1 MHFFTKKSIFTERIT
16 GAENAPKKIPKKMI
30 SRKSFIVC
38 AVAIFMVVTISLV
51 GNIITIGDKA
61 AEIHP
66 WAGWGFYIVLGLF
79 VLRFIVWPTLKFIF
93 TPELKGDER
102 DRIEEMEAD
111 ELARYAKNLS
121 MNQQE
126 KELFA
131 EAETPL
137 QGVRKVLEQRDKEA
151 TQLIRKAALNVFIV
165 TGISQNGSF
174 DIITAFGMN
183 IQMINRLVNLR
194 HRRPTFTQL
203 LELYVVIL
211 SSTLIISLTDNI
223 LDEIDTS
230 ELFGSVAGG
239 IAKTLIASSVNG
251 AMNAYMTLRIG
262 KMTMKYLELGSK
274 RFKQNRGKLRREA
287 RRSALK
293 EVPAIAKSG
302 IESIKESVKSSTWD
316 KITSLNPLKKSTAQ
330 E

>member
-1 MHFFTKKSIFTERIT
+1 
-16 GAENAPKKIPKKMI
+16 MI
-30 SRKSFIVC
+30 SKKSFIVC

-66 WAGWGFYIVLGLF
+66 WVGWGFYIVLGLF
-79 VLRFIVWPTLKFIF
+79 VLRFIVWPTLKFVC

-102 DRIEEMEAD
+102 ERIDEMEED
-111 ELARYAKNLS
+111 ELSSYIKRLS
-121 MNQQE
+121 LTQQE
-126 KELFA
+126 RDLLATA
-131 EAETPL
+131 ESQLEGA
-137 QGVRKVLEQRDKEA
+137 KMVLKRRDEEA
-151 TQLIRKAALNVFIV
+151 TKLVRKAALNVFIV

-183 IQMINRLVNLR
+183 IQMINRLVSLR
-194 HRRPTFTQL
+194 HRRPSFTQL

-223 LDEIDTS
+223 LDEIDTG
-230 ELFGSVAGG
+230 ELLGSAAGG
-239 IAKTLIASSVNG
+239 IAKALISSSING

-262 KMTMKYLELGSK
+262 KMTMKYLEMGSK
-274 RFKQNRGKLRREA
+274 YFKQNRSKIRREA

-302 IESIKESVKSSTWD
+302 LDSITSAVKSSTME
-316 KITSLNPLKKSTAQ
+316 KLSNLNPLKKR

>member
-1 MHFFTKKSIFTERIT
+1 MHFFRKKYNFTHRIT
-16 GAENAPKKIPKKMI
+16 GRILPAKIKKEMV
-30 SRKSFIVC
+30 SRRSFIIC
-38 AVAIFMVVTISLV
+38 AVALVSIVVISLV

-66 WAGWGFYIVLGLF
+66 WLGWGFYIVLGLF
-79 VLRFIVWPTLKFIF
+79 LLCFVVVPTLKFIF
-93 TPELKGDER
+93 TPELKGDGRNEI
-102 DRIEEMEAD
+102 DLMESD
-111 ELARYAKNLS
+111 ELRHYIKRLS
-121 MNQQE
+121 LTQQE
-126 KELFA
+126 RELFA
-131 EAETPL
+131 TAESEL
-137 QGVRKVLEQRDKEA
+137 EGVKMIIRKRDEEA
-151 TQLIRKAALNVFIV
+151 TKLVRKAALNVFIV

-223 LDEIDTS
+223 LDEIDGN

-239 IAKTLIASSVNG
+239 LAKTLVASAVNG

-274 RFKQNRGKLRREA
+274 NFKQNRSKFRREA

-302 IESIKESVKSSTWD
+302 VESISGTMKNSAKSWFGF
-316 KITSLNPLKKSTAQ
+316 
-330 E
+330 

>member
-1 MHFFTKKSIFTERIT
+1 MV
-16 GAENAPKKIPKKMI
+16 
-30 SRKSFIVC
+30 SRRSFIIC
-38 AVAIFMVVTISLV
+38 AVALVSIVVISLV

-66 WAGWGFYIVLGLF
+66 WLGWGFYIVLGLF
-79 VLRFIVWPTLKFIF
+79 LLCFVVVPTLKFIF

-102 DRIEEMEAD
+102 NEIDQMESD
-111 ELARYAKNLS
+111 ELRHYIKRLS
-121 MNQQE
+121 LTQQE
-126 KELFA
+126 RELFA
-131 EAETPL
+131 TAESEL
-137 QGVRKVLEQRDKEA
+137 EGVKMIIRKRDEEA
-151 TQLIRKAALNVFIV
+151 TKLVRKAALNVFIV

-223 LDEIDTS
+223 LDEIDGN

-239 IAKTLIASSVNG
+239 LAKTLVASAVNG

-274 RFKQNRGKLRREA
+274 NFKQNRSKFRREA

-302 IESIKESVKSSTWD
+302 VESISGTMKNSAKSWFGF
-316 KITSLNPLKKSTAQ
+316 
-330 E
+330 

>member
-1 MHFFTKKSIFTERIT
+1 MPAKIKKE
-16 GAENAPKKIPKKMI
+16 MV
-30 SRKSFIVC
+30 SRRSFIIC
-38 AVAIFMVVTISLV
+38 AVALVSIVVISLV

-66 WAGWGFYIVLGLF
+66 WLGWGFYIVLGLF
-79 VLRFIVWPTLKFIF
+79 LLCFVVVPTLKFIF

-102 DRIEEMEAD
+102 NEIDQMESD
-111 ELARYAKNLS
+111 ELRHYIKRLS
-121 MNQQE
+121 LTQQE
-126 KELFA
+126 RELFA
-131 EAETPL
+131 SAESEL
-137 QGVRKVLEQRDKEA
+137 EGVKMIIRKRDEEA
-151 TQLIRKAALNVFIV
+151 TKLVRKAALNVFIV

-223 LDEIDTS
+223 LDEIDGN

-239 IAKTLIASSVNG
+239 LAKTLVASAVNG

-274 RFKQNRGKLRREA
+274 NFKQNRSKLRREA

-302 IESIKESVKSSTWD
+302 VESISGTMKNSAKSWFGF
-316 KITSLNPLKKSTAQ
+316 
-330 E
+330 

>member
-1 MHFFTKKSIFTERIT
+1 MV
-16 GAENAPKKIPKKMI
+16 
-30 SRKSFIVC
+30 SRRSFIIC
-38 AVAIFMVVTISLV
+38 AVALVSIVVISLV

-66 WAGWGFYIVLGLF
+66 WLGWGFYIVLGLF
-79 VLRFIVWPTLKFIF
+79 LLCFVVVPTLKFIF

-102 DRIEEMEAD
+102 NEIDLMESD
-111 ELARYAKNLS
+111 ELRHYIKRLS
-121 MNQQE
+121 LSQQE
-126 KELFA
+126 RELFA
-131 EAETPL
+131 TAESEL
-137 QGVRKVLEQRDKEA
+137 EGVKMIIKKRDEEA
-151 TQLIRKAALNVFIV
+151 TKLVRKAALNVFIV

-223 LDEIDTS
+223 LDEIDGN

-239 IAKTLIASSVNG
+239 LAKTLVASAVNG

-274 RFKQNRGKLRREA
+274 NFKQNRSKLRREA

-293 EVPAIAKSG
+293 EVPTIAKCG
-302 IESIKESVKSSTWD
+302 VESISGTMKNSAKSWFGF
-316 KITSLNPLKKSTAQ
+316 
-330 E
+330 

>member
-1 MHFFTKKSIFTERIT
+1 
-16 GAENAPKKIPKKMI
+16 
-30 SRKSFIVC
+30 
-38 AVAIFMVVTISLV
+38 V

-66 WAGWGFYIVLGLF
+66 WVGWGFYIVLGLF
-79 VLRFIVWPTLKFIF
+79 VLRFIVWPTLKFLF

-102 DRIEEMEAD
+102 DRIDEMESD
-111 ELARYAKNLS
+111 ELKSYIKKMSLT
-121 MNQQE
+121 QQE
-126 KELFA
+126 RDLFA
-131 EAETPL
+131 TADSDLE
-137 QGVRKVLEQRDKEA
+137 GVKMILKKRDEEA
-151 TQLIRKAALNVFIV
+151 TKLIRKAALNVFIV

-183 IQMINRLVNLR
+183 LQMINRIVNLR
-194 HRRPTFTQL
+194 HRRPSFTQL
-203 LELYVVIL
+203 LELYVVIIA
-211 SSTLIISLTDNI
+211 STLIISLTDNI

-239 IAKTLIASSVNG
+239 LAKTLVSSSING

-274 RFKQNRGKLRREA
+274 NFKQNRSKIRREV
-287 RRSALK
+287 RRSAIK

-302 IESIKESVKSSTWD
+302 LESVTNAVKSTTMEKLSN
-316 KITSLNPLKKSTAQ
+316 LNPLKK
-330 E
+330 

>member
-1 MHFFTKKSIFTERIT
+1 
-16 GAENAPKKIPKKMI
+16 
-30 SRKSFIVC
+30 
-38 AVAIFMVVTISLV
+38 
-51 GNIITIGDKA
+51 
-61 AEIHP
+61 
-66 WAGWGFYIVLGLF
+66 VLGLF
-79 VLRFIVWPTLKFIF
+79 LLCFVVLPTLKFIF
-93 TPELKGDER
+93 TPELKGDGRNEI
-102 DRIEEMEAD
+102 DHMESD
-111 ELARYAKNLS
+111 ELRHYIKRLS
-121 MNQQE
+121 LSQQE
-126 KELFA
+126 RELFA
-131 EAETPL
+131 TAESEL
-137 QGVRKVLEQRDKEA
+137 EGAKMIIRKRDEEA
-151 TQLIRKAALNVFIV
+151 TKLVRKAALNVFIV

-223 LDEIDTS
+223 LDEIDGN

-239 IAKTLIASSVNG
+239 LAKTLVASAVNG

-274 RFKQNRGKLRREA
+274 NFKQNRSKLRREA

-302 IESIKESVKSSTWD
+302 VESISGTMKNSAKSWFGF
-316 KITSLNPLKKSTAQ
+316 
-330 E
+330 

>member
-1 MHFFTKKSIFTERIT
+1 MV
-16 GAENAPKKIPKKMI
+16 
-30 SRKSFIVC
+30 SRRSFIIC
-38 AVAIFMVVTISLV
+38 AVALVSIVVISLV

-66 WAGWGFYIVLGLF
+66 WLGWGFYIVLGLF
-79 VLRFIVWPTLKFIF
+79 LLCFVVLPTLKFIF
-93 TPELKGDER
+93 TPELKGDGRNEI
-102 DRIEEMEAD
+102 DLMESD
-111 ELARYAKNLS
+111 ELRRYIKRLS
-121 MNQQE
+121 LTQQE
-126 KELFA
+126 RELFA
-131 EAETPL
+131 TAESEL
-137 QGVRKVLEQRDKEA
+137 EGVKMVIRKRDEEA
-151 TQLIRKAALNVFIV
+151 TKLVRKAALNVFIV

-223 LDEIDTS
+223 LDEIDGN

-239 IAKTLIASSVNG
+239 LAKTLVASAVNG

-274 RFKQNRGKLRREA
+274 NFKQNRSKLRREA

-302 IESIKESVKSSTWD
+302 VESISGTMKNSAKSWFGF
-316 KITSLNPLKKSTAQ
+316 
-330 E
+330 

>member
-1 MHFFTKKSIFTERIT
+1 MPAKIKKE
-16 GAENAPKKIPKKMI
+16 MV
-30 SRKSFIVC
+30 SRRSFIIC
-38 AVAIFMVVTISLV
+38 AVALVSIVVISLV

-66 WAGWGFYIVLGLF
+66 WLGWGFYIVLGLF
-79 VLRFIVWPTLKFIF
+79 LLCFVVVPTLKFIF

-102 DRIEEMEAD
+102 NEIDLMESD
-111 ELARYAKNLS
+111 ELRHYIKRLS
-121 MNQQE
+121 LTQQE
-126 KELFA
+126 RELFA
-131 EAETPL
+131 TAESEL
-137 QGVRKVLEQRDKEA
+137 EGVKMVIRKRDEEA
-151 TQLIRKAALNVFIV
+151 TKLVRKAALNVFIV

-223 LDEIDTS
+223 LDEIDGN

-239 IAKTLIASSVNG
+239 LAKTLVASAVNG

-274 RFKQNRGKLRREA
+274 NFKQNRSKLRREA

-302 IESIKESVKSSTWD
+302 VESISGTMKNSAKSWFGF
-316 KITSLNPLKKSTAQ
+316 
-330 E
+330 

>member
-1 MHFFTKKSIFTERIT
+1 MV
-16 GAENAPKKIPKKMI
+16 
-30 SRKSFIVC
+30 SRRSFIIC
-38 AVAIFMVVTISLV
+38 AVALVSIVVISLV

-66 WAGWGFYIVLGLF
+66 WLGWGFYILLGLF
-79 VLRFIVWPTLKFIF
+79 LLCFVVVPTLKFIF
-93 TPELKGDER
+93 TPELKGDGRNEI
-102 DRIEEMEAD
+102 DLMESD
-111 ELARYAKNLS
+111 ELRHYIKRLS
-121 MNQQE
+121 LSQQE
-126 KELFA
+126 RELFA
-131 EAETPL
+131 TAESEL
-137 QGVRKVLEQRDKEA
+137 EGVKMIIRKRAEEA
-151 TQLIRKAALNVFIV
+151 TKLVRKAALNVFIV

-223 LDEIDTS
+223 LDEIDGN

-239 IAKTLIASSVNG
+239 LAKTLVASAVNG

-274 RFKQNRGKLRREA
+274 NFKQNRSKLRRDA

-302 IESIKESVKSSTWD
+302 VESISGTMKNSAKSWFGF
-316 KITSLNPLKKSTAQ
+316 
-330 E
+330 

>member
-1 MHFFTKKSIFTERIT
+1 MV
-16 GAENAPKKIPKKMI
+16 
-30 SRKSFIVC
+30 SRRSFIIC
-38 AVAIFMVVTISLV
+38 AVALVSIVVISLV

-66 WAGWGFYIVLGLF
+66 WLGWGFYIVLGLF
-79 VLRFIVWPTLKFIF
+79 LLCFVVVPTLKLIF

-102 DRIEEMEAD
+102 NEIDLMESD
-111 ELARYAKNLS
+111 ELRHYIKRLS
-121 MNQQE
+121 LTQQE
-126 KELFA
+126 RELFA
-131 EAETPL
+131 TAESEL
-137 QGVRKVLEQRDKEA
+137 EGVKMIIRKRDEEA
-151 TQLIRKAALNVFIV
+151 TKLVRKAALNVFIV

-223 LDEIDTS
+223 LDEIDGN

-239 IAKTLIASSVNG
+239 LAKTLVASAVNG

-274 RFKQNRGKLRREA
+274 NFKQNRSKLRREA

-302 IESIKESVKSSTWD
+302 VESISGTMKNSAKSWFGF
-316 KITSLNPLKKSTAQ
+316 
-330 E
+330 